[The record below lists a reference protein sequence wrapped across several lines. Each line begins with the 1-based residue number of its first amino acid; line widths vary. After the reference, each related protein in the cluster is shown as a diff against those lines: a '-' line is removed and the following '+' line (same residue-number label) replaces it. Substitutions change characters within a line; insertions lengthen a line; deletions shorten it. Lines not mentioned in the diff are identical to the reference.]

1 MKILFFI
8 ESLNSGGK
16 ERRFVE
22 LISFLKTQ
30 TNIDC
35 LVVLTRK
42 EIHYQKFHTL
52 NVPYIVIER
61 KHLKKDP
68 RLFHQFY
75 KICKTYQPDLIHTW
89 GSMVTFYALPA
100 KIIQNIP
107 LINSQI
113 TDVPSRRSI
122 LSFDYFISNVSF
134 FFSNYILSN
143 SKSGLKAYNI
153 HGDKSSVIYNGID
166 TLRTKTL
173 IEKELIKSKYLITS
187 PYSVVMVANYSSFK
201 KNQLFVDVANY
212 VLRIREDISFI
223 SLGGG
228 DVNLFEK
235 VKLNIENKEKVLLL
249 GKSNEVESIVN
260 ASDIGVLFTNG
271 EGISNSIMEYMLLG
285 KPVIAHKYGGTEE
298 LIDENVSG
306 YLLANDNVEHIANL
320 IMELIDNKDK
330 RKLMGEMGKQ
340 RIHKIFTIEHMGI
353 EFEKLYHKVL
363 SESIKVE

>member
-1 MKILFFI
+1 MKVLFFI

-22 LISFLKTQ
+22 LISFLKTK

-68 RLFHQFY
+68 RLFYQFY
-75 KICKTYQPDLIHTW
+75 KICKSYQPDLIHTW
-89 GSMVTFYALPA
+89 GSMVSFYALPS

-113 TDVPSRRSI
+113 TDVPTKRSI
-122 LSFDYFISNVSF
+122 LSFDYFISILSF
-134 FFSNYILSN
+134 YFSNYILSN
-143 SKSGLKAYNI
+143 SKAGLKAYKI
-153 HGDKSSVIYNGID
+153 RGEKSSVIYNGID
-166 TLRTKTL
+166 THRTETL
-173 IEKELIKSKYLITS
+173 IEKEDIKSKYKITS
-187 PYSVVMVANYSSFK
+187 SYTVVMVANYSSFK

-212 VLRIREDISFI
+212 VLRIREDITFVSA
-223 SLGGG
+223 GGG
-228 DVNLFEK
+228 DDKLFEK
-235 VKLNIENKEKVLLL
+235 VKCSIENKNKVLLL

-260 ASDIGVLFTNG
+260 ACDIGVLFTNG

-298 LIDENVSG
+298 LIQENVSG

-320 IMELIDNKDK
+320 IMDLIDNEEK
-330 RKLMGEMGKQ
+330 REQMGQMGKQ
-340 RIHKIFTIEHMGI
+340 LINNKFSLEFMGS

-363 SESIKVE
+363 SDR